1 MNLHKRLNSLS
12 SEKRLD
18 ILAYAPNILAN
29 DGLARVEQI
38 QKLKDLLADL
48 QFIEAKIFELGVQA
62 LISDFFLPPVF
73 NDPKLSEIQH
83 LLNKKG
89 HLFDQCESLDELI
102 STLQTQVAPIPE
114 LINSLSAREP
124 YLPPYYLAARHPKSS
139 ITDNS
144 ESYLKHTL
152 IADSSYGVAISPND
166 DWIIYGIGNLLKV
179 WSLKAEKEL
188 FTLAGHSELI
198 EDCAI
203 SPNCDYFVSAS
214 ADRTLIVWDTKTG
227 EQIKTLRGHQDR
239 VTSCVVSS
247 DGKLIV
253 SASYDGTLRVWNY
266 HTGTEK
272 LSISRFDP
280 SENSLLLFENTS
292 NCCAVSPDGKLVAS
306 GEPKGL
312 KVWNIKTGVEEAFL
326 PLGRFPNSCQ
336 FITNKLLIISDSF
349 TVRIW
354 NVQEE
359 KARLV
364 LNQDDVVW
372 DCAITP
378 DTRFIVAVSFN
389 HLKIWDANTGTLI
402 TKLFNNTGGMTS
414 CSTISQSNKF
424 VSSGFNTVKVWEVP
438 FNDLSYAL
446 APPHSMAISCCTSS
460 SFGDYVVTGT
470 VPTETTRSLV
480 PQVAIWNP
488 KTGTE
493 FFTILIK
500 SEEVVGKKK
509 QDEQEFFLAR
519 QYRKSQNFDPN
530 HIFHLQYLPLSIID
544 INYDNWFHGQ
554 DVAPSCFAISVDG
567 STIVIGLYGDYLHTY
582 HARINHN
589 QVKYVFILPDIND
602 CAIFPSGD
610 FVLSVSQNGKLKIW
624 DMSTGHEKFSYQAH
638 EKSITT
644 CAISPKGDF
653 VVTGSEDHTLKIWD
667 LKGTLRMT
675 LSGHT
680 DCVTDC
686 TISPDGN
693 FVISASRDKSLRVW
707 STHTGL
713 EIQQLLGHSNQIEN
727 CEICPLGHHVFSVS
741 PRVLKVWELKSG
753 KCIASLRFDDY
764 VSTCTVMPDGRNIVV
779 GGNNLH
785 WIQLREK
792 QANFSPPQYQVQLE
806 AKQINN
812 HDHFLY
818 FNKDILDHVRF
829 LNPRERVKPTIVNY
843 IKHKFDIE
851 LQKSP
856 GDWLLFLNNTGVH
869 LGLLGELEQAHN
881 YLSRAYEKTSIDNIH
896 HIERGII
903 LSNLGNLYQILDN
916 LPDAQLY
923 QEQALRQF
931 ENTESTLWI
940 ARVERYLGSI
950 LYDLNDFS
958 AALNHYQKSMT
969 SFHQIG
975 HWEDEKS
982 LMAIIAYLRMKI
994 GNKEEAVQDLK
1005 KLLQKMK

>member
-1 MNLHKRLNSLS
+1 MNLHKRLNTLS

-18 ILAYAPNILAN
+18 ILAYAPNNLAN
-29 DGLARVEQI
+29 GGLARVEQI
-38 QKLKDLLADL
+38 KKLKDLLADL
-48 QFIEAKIFELGVQA
+48 QFIEAKVFELGVQA

-73 NDPKLSEIQH
+73 NDPKLSEIQY

-89 HLFDQCESLDELI
+89 HLFDQCESLEELI
-102 STLQTQVAPIPE
+102 STLQTQISFIPE
-114 LINSLSAREP
+114 LIDSISAREP
-124 YLPPYYLAARHPKSS
+124 YLPPYYLTARHPKSS
-139 ITDNS
+139 LTDYS
-144 ESYLKHTL
+144 ENYLKHTL
-152 IADSSYGVAISPND
+152 IADSAYCVAISPND
-166 DWIIYGIGNLLKV
+166 DWIIYGVGNLLKV
-179 WSLKAEKEL
+179 WCLKTEREL

-198 EDCAI
+198 EGCAI
-203 SPNCDYFVSAS
+203 SPNNDYFVSAS
-214 ADRTLIVWDTKTG
+214 ADRTLIIWDTKTG

-239 VTSCVVSS
+239 VTSCAVNF
-247 DGKLIV
+247 DGKHIV
-253 SASYDGTLRVWNY
+253 SASYDGSLRVWNY
-266 HTGTEK
+266 HTGTEE
-272 LSISRFDP
+272 LLINRFEPSDDP
-280 SENSLLLFENTS
+280 IPSLENIS
-292 NCCAVSPDGKLVAS
+292 NCCSISSDGRFVAS

-312 KVWNIKTGVEEAFL
+312 KVWNVKTGVEEAFL
-326 PLGRFPNSCQ
+326 PLGRFPHSCQ
-336 FITNKLLIISDSF
+336 FITDKLLIISDSF

-354 NVQEE
+354 NTQEE
-359 KARLV
+359 AARLV
-364 LNQDDVVW
+364 LNQDDVIW

-378 DTRFIVAVSFN
+378 DNRFIVAVSFN
-389 HLKIWDANTGTLI
+389 NLKIWDVNTGILI
-402 TKLFNNTGGMTS
+402 TKLFNNTGGMSS
-414 CSTISQSNKF
+414 CSAISQSNKF
-424 VSSGFNTVKVWEVP
+424 VSSGFNSVKIWEVP
-438 FNDLSYAL
+438 FNDLSQTIP
-446 APPHSMAISCCTSS
+446 PPHSRNISCCTSS
-460 SFGDYVVTGT
+460 SLGDFVVTGSVIEDIT
-470 VPTETTRSLV
+470 QSLV

-493 FFTILIK
+493 FFTILIQ
-500 SEEVVGKKK
+500 SEEVAGRKN
-509 QDEQEFFLAR
+509 QDEQNFFLAR
-519 QYRKSQNFDPN
+519 QYRKLQNPDP
-530 HIFHLQYLPLSIID
+530 FHLQYLPLSIIG
-544 INYDNWFHGQ
+544 INYDNWLLGQ
-554 DVAPSCFAISVDG
+554 GVLPSCSAVSVDG
-567 STIVIGLYGDYLHTY
+567 STVIIGLSSDYLHTC
-582 HARINHN
+582 RKSINHD
-589 QVKYVFILPDIND
+589 QVKQVFILPDIND
-602 CAIFPSGD
+602 CAIFPSSD
-610 FVLSVSQNGKLKIW
+610 FVASVSRNGKLKIW
-624 DMSTGHEKFSYQAH
+624 DMSTAHEKFSYQAH

-653 VVTGSEDHTLKIWD
+653 IVTGSEDRTLKIWD
-667 LKGTLRMT
+667 LNGTLRKV
-675 LSGHT
+675 LIGHT

-686 TISPDGN
+686 TISPNGD

-707 STHTGL
+707 NTHTGL
-713 EIQQLLGHSNQIEN
+713 EIQQLLGHSNQIES

-764 VSTCTVMPDGRNIVV
+764 VSTCTVMPDGRNVVV

-792 QANFSPPQYQVQLE
+792 QAKFSPPQYQVQLE

-843 IKHKFDIE
+843 IKHKLDIE

-881 YLSRAYEKTSIDNIH
+881 YLSRAYEKTSNDNIH

-923 QEQALRQF
+923 QEQALQQF

-975 HWEDEKS
+975 DWEDEKS